1 MELAVQTIEL
11 TKKYGSF
18 TAVDKVSLSIRKGE
32 VFGLLG
38 PNGAGKTTTILMLLG
53 LTEPT
58 SGEVS
63 VLGYNPVKEPISVK
77 RVVGYLPENVDF
89 YEDLTAGENLFYMA
103 GLNGIP
109 VEGRDKKISQVL
121 EMVGLLNSQNA
132 LVGTFSKGMRQRL
145 GIAAV
150 LLKDPKLVILDE
162 PTNGIDPEGIEKIL
176 SLIRS
181 LAKDLNVTFLL
192 CSHMLYQVQRVCD
205 RVGIMYRSSLVA
217 SGTVEEVGKTIL
229 GEKKGIIKFR
239 PEEGVGLRQEAL
251 NGLDGLSEVRPLGGH
266 FVAHFEEDKL
276 ALIMRG
282 LLDRGFVPFEVGGKD
297 YSLEEI
303 YLRYFQGV

>member
-1 MELAVQTIEL
+1 MELAVHTVEL

-18 TAVDKVSLSIRKGE
+18 TAVDRLNLSIRKGE

-58 SGEVS
+58 SGKAE
-63 VLGYNPVKEPISVK
+63 VLGHDPVKEPIAVK
-77 RVVGYLPENVDF
+77 RMVGYLPENVDF
-89 YEDLTAGENLFYMA
+89 YEDLTASENLFYMA
-103 GLNGIP
+103 GLNGISSK
-109 VEGRDKKISQVL
+109 ERDKKVPQVL
-121 EMVGLLNSQNA
+121 DMVGLLGSKDS

-181 LAKDLNVTFLL
+181 LAKELDVTFLL

-217 SGTVEEVGKTIL
+217 SGTVEEVGRAIL
-229 GEKKGIIKFR
+229 GERKRIIKFK
-239 PEEGVGLRQEAL
+239 PEDNTMPKLEDIKDLE
-251 NGLDGLSEVRPLGGH
+251 GLSEVKVLGDH
-266 FVAHFEEDKL
+266 FVAHFDEGKL
-276 ALIMRG
+276 PLVMRG
-282 LLDRGFVPFEVGGKD
+282 LLDRGFVPFEVSGKD

>member
-121 EMVGLLNSQNA
+121 EMVGLLNNQNA

-239 PEEGVGLRQEAL
+239 PEKGVGLRQEAL

>member
-58 SGEVS
+58 SGEVR
-63 VLGYNPVKEPISVK
+63 VLGYDPVREPILVK

-121 EMVGLLNSQNA
+121 EMVGLLNNQNA

-239 PEEGVGLRQEAL
+239 PEKGVGLRQEAL

>member
-1 MELAVQTIEL
+1 MELAVHTVEL

-18 TAVDKVSLSIRKGE
+18 TAVDRLNLSIRKGE

-58 SGEVS
+58 SGKAE
-63 VLGYNPVKEPISVK
+63 VLGHDPVKEPIAVK
-77 RVVGYLPENVDF
+77 RMVGYLPENVDF
-89 YEDLTAGENLFYMA
+89 YEDLTASENLFYMA
-103 GLNGIP
+103 GLNGISSK
-109 VEGRDKKISQVL
+109 ERDKKVPQVL
-121 EMVGLLNSQNA
+121 DMVGLLGSKDS

-181 LAKDLNVTFLL
+181 LAKELDVTFLL

-217 SGTVEEVGKTIL
+217 SGTVEEVGRAIL
-229 GEKKGIIKFR
+229 GERKRIIKFK
-239 PEEGVGLRQEAL
+239 PEDNTMPKLEDIKDLE
-251 NGLDGLSEVRPLGGH
+251 GLSEVKVLGDH
-266 FVAHFEEDKL
+266 FVAHFDEDKL
-276 ALIMRG
+276 SLVMRG
-282 LLDRGFVPFEVGGKD
+282 LLDRGFVPFEVSGKD